1 MRSINHFAGL
11 NDLPGYLFARFTVS
25 RGRPRRPVQFWR
37 PPLFKGRSL
46 EISSKIS
53 SLLVS
58 SSNFCFFFFFFFY
71 LFIYFAGKF
80 ARFDVAGPINAMYV
94 RLGLMLQPPLRSRRN
109 KREFFAFARVV
120 IRWAWK
126 LLLIN
131 VPLGSFRPMRIRN
144 KFGDLTRVCARM
156 RRTKC
161 RLKDL
166 AAGDRPCVQY
176 TKLQNYNS

>member
-25 RGRPRRPVQFWR
+25 RGRAVPFNFGGRRFSRDDPLKFRPKFRASSFPVATF
-37 PPLFKGRSL
+37 PFS
-46 EISSKIS
+46 
-53 SLLVS
+53 
-58 SSNFCFFFFFFFY
+58 FFFFY

-120 IRWAWK
+120 IR
-126 LLLIN
+126 
-131 VPLGSFRPMRIRN
+131 
-144 KFGDLTRVCARM
+144 
-156 RRTKC
+156 
-161 RLKDL
+161 
-166 AAGDRPCVQY
+166 
-176 TKLQNYNS
+176 